1 MLKTILTPIFQLPSC
16 TFFLFHRFVIFV
28 CKKVGVSIA
37 NIRLYHYHAD
47 KECNI
52 LQKTEKYVLSRKQ
65 ERLRESQRLLSSSG
79 PGPGQVKVR

>member
-47 KECNI
+47 KKCNI
-52 LQKTEKYVLSRKQ
+52 HQKTKKYVLSWKQ
-65 ERLRESQRLLSSSG
+65 ERLTESQILVAKVFTSS
-79 PGPGQVKVR
+79 